1 MRSPDKNDKTA
12 SGKHAGRDAVAARS
26 AQDAK
31 AAKVSRDAVAARFA
45 RDAVAARLARDAML
59 LGAAL
64 ILSYLE
70 SFIPM
75 PRAVPGVKLG
85 LANIAVI
92 LCGYLVS
99 LPDAWAVSALRIVIS
114 SLLFGSVT
122 SLWFSLTG
130 GMFALAAL
138 TLLLKTP
145 ARDKVSPIGV
155 SVACAASHN
164 TGQIAA
170 ACAVFGNAGIFRYL
184 PALLLFS
191 AVFGLVTGIA
201 ADRVIHAARSIKKT

>member
-1 MRSPDKNDKTA
+1 MIFPCL
-12 SGKHAGRDAVAARS
+12 RS
-26 AQDAK
+26 AAI
-31 AAKVSRDAVAARFA
+31 A
-45 RDAVAARLARDAML
+45 LIC
-59 LGAAL
+59 GAAL

-201 ADRVIHAARSIKKT
+201 ADRVIHAAGSIKKT